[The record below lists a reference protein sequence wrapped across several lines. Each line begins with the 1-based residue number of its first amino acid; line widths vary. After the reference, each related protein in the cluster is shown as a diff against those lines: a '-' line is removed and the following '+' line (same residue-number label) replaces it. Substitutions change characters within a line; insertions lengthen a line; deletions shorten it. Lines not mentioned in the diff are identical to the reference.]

1 MTLFTLVLTLFIRLA
16 GSPILIGSGIH
27 PSVANDPVG
36 GIHVV
41 YGQGN
46 AILYAFSRD
55 GKTFSKPVL
64 VDSLPNLQL
73 GASRG
78 PQITATAQK
87 VIVLATDKP
96 GNVWAYSM
104 DRKTGKWPRRVQVN
118 DVADIAKEGF
128 VALTANEDN
137 VINAVWLDLR
147 GNRRN
152 KIAGCYSTDGG
163 KTWSP
168 NQILYQSPDGTVCEC
183 CQVSA
188 VSRGAHVAI
197 MFRNYL
203 AGSRDMY
210 LLESTDAG
218 KTFGQAQ
225 KIGEG
230 TWELKACPMDGGGL
244 FMAPDGTISTVWRRT
259 NKLFTDKPGQPEREI
274 AEGKNAK
281 IVSTRKGEY
290 IVFQQGANVFVL
302 APGQSEPQLL
312 GKGAYPKIALV
323 PPEQVMG
330 FWEADG
336 SVWAQLVQ

>member
-1 MTLFTLVLTLFIRLA
+1 MSLFALILTLFIRQA
-16 GSPILIGSGIH
+16 GSPILIGNGIH
-27 PSVANDPVG
+27 PSVANDPSG

-41 YGQGN
+41 YGKGN
-46 AILYAFSRD
+46 TIFYTSSRD
-55 GKTFSKPVL
+55 GKTFTKPVL
-64 VDSLPNLQL
+64 VDSLPNLQV
-73 GASRG
+73 GASRC
-78 PQITATAQK
+78 PQIAATAQT
-87 VIVLATDKP
+87 VVVLATDKP
-96 GNVWAYSM
+96 GNIWAYSM
-104 DRKTGKWPRRVQVN
+104 DRKSGKWHKRAQVN

-128 VALTANEDN
+128 IALTASNDN
-137 VINAVWLDLR
+137 LVNAAWLDLR
-147 GNRRN
+147 GNKRN

-168 NQILYQSPDGTVCEC
+168 NRILYASPEGTVCEC

-210 LLESTDAG
+210 LIQSADGG

-259 NKLFTDKPGQPEREI
+259 NKLFTAKPGQTETEI
-274 AEGKNAK
+274 AEGKNAR
-281 IVSTRKGEY
+281 IVSTRKGNY
-290 IVFQQGANVFVL
+290 IIFQRGADVVVL
-302 APGQSEPQLL
+302 SPGQSEPQLL
-312 GKGAYPKIALV
+312 GKGAYPKLAHLSN
-323 PPEQVMG
+323 EQVVG
-330 FWEADG
+330 FWEDNG
-336 SVWAQLVQ
+336 SVWAQPVQ